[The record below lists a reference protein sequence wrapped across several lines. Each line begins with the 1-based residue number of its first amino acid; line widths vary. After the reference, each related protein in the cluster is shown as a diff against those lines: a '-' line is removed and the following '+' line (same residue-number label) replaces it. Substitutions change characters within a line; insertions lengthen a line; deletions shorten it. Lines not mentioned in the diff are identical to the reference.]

1 MHGLLLLRRL
11 AVDDAVPQVSE
22 ILQLEKNTRVI
33 AHIDPCGAT
42 SEASASGSYLLVE
55 QDEA

>member
-22 ILQLEKNTRVI
+22 ILQLEKTRVI